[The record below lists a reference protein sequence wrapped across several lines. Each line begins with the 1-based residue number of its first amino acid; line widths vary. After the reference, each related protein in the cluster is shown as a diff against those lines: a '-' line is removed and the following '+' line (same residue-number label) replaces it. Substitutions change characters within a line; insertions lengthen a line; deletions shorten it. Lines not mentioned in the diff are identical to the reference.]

1 MQALRNSYLGGVLI
15 VLLLFIRLGFPK
27 NIFNSDISSK
37 ADEKDDKFLK
47 GFPERRGSRNTTD
60 KNLNKTLALV
70 LSRFRME
77 MATLFLSLPNM
88 KQSELLDNISKATS
102 CSVSDIKELLNNY
115 TQWKLNTEWKHNI
128 NDSFSFDRFRM
139 GMRHLKTR
147 KCVRIIDR
155 KLWKMFEK
163 FPLPFQCHL
172 VNTMSMAYNKGRRRH
187 LPFGGL
193 TFEET
198 QNAVQQIFP
207 FVRLPRAC
215 ADTKMDYLKLIPSIP
230 PVNITVNLIS
240 GDERTWLLSFS
251 KKGPQIYR
259 TLLEY
264 EMVINHKDKVLGP
277 GSTTQYLAKST
288 ELINSA
294 KLIIVGVYGNSKKF
308 SILFRLKVKRK
319 SSNHLR
325 ELRSTY
331 KIVHALVAKTQ
342 EQLVEILNANVM
354 SISLSRRQS
363 NKTIKSPLTSNKWTL
378 NQINKAKELFPAELS
393 EYFKQL
399 GKLARCFVV
408 CHISVRIKQEPKA
421 VEMVYSSLRRLSRKH
436 SCFYTQREVDING
449 TIHVTG
455 WERST
460 PKTTLKTILTGT
472 RGKVISTKRNDTT
485 LEGISRR
492 VFVDDFSILE
502 SVLFTLLGL
511 LCIIILAFSI
521 YCLVL
526 ALKSRSSVQENT
538 APNETALFSK
548 GGSTDTTGSN
558 GKGGV
563 HSINKIHEKETEL
576 RQATSADQ
584 LNLAI
589 IKSNAKKSCK
599 YCSKLYSLQ
608 LSDQTCISDG
618 EICSKISQLLTDH
631 SDTAN
636 NLTKNRI
643 HNENEHIAN
652 SLLHVPMEPL
662 WKRRSSFKT
671 ACRKGD
677 PNSADARLFES
688 QGEGVRYCETSKQ
701 RSTPQLQSTE
711 NCDQSLSEESQE
723 MVVILLKNFRQ
734 VLKEEPV

>member
-1 MQALRNSYLGGVLI
+1 MQAMRNSYLGGVLI

-37 ADEKDDKFLK
+37 ADEKDDKFLN
-47 GFPERRGSRNTTD
+47 GFPERRRSRNTTD
-60 KNLNKTLALV
+60 QNLNKTLALV
-70 LSRFRME
+70 LSRFRAE

-115 TQWKLNTEWKHNI
+115 TQWKHNTEWKHNI

-139 GMRHLKTR
+139 GMRHLKTS
-147 KCVRIIDR
+147 KCVRIIDH

-215 ADTKMDYLKLIPSIP
+215 ADTKMDCLKLIPSIP

-240 GDERTWLLSFS
+240 GDKRTWLPSFS
-251 KKGPQIYR
+251 NKGPQIYR

-277 GSTTQYLAKST
+277 GSTTQYLAESN

-294 KLIIVGVYGNSKKF
+294 QLIIDKVYGNSKKF

-378 NQINKAKELFPAELS
+378 NQVNKAKELFPAELS

-408 CHISVRIKQEPKA
+408 CHISTRMKQEPKE
-421 VEMVYSSLRRLSRKH
+421 VEMVYTSFGLLSRKH
-436 SCFYTQREVDING
+436 TCFYTQREVDING
-449 TIHVTG
+449 TITVTE
-455 WERST
+455 ERFT
-460 PKTTLKTILTGT
+460 PKTTLKTILTAT

-502 SVLFTLLGL
+502 SALFTLLGL

-526 ALKSRSSVQENT
+526 ALKSSSSVQENT
-538 APNETALFSK
+538 APNAPNETALFSK

-563 HSINKIHEKETEL
+563 HSINMIHEKETEL
-576 RQATSADQ
+576 RQAASADQ

-608 LSDQTCISDG
+608 LSDQTCISDS

-636 NLTKNRI
+636 NRI
-643 HNENEHIAN
+643 HKENEHIAN

-677 PNSADARLFES
+677 PSIADDRLFES

-711 NCDQSLSEESQE
+711 NCHQSLSEESQE